1 MAIFSLFFIFF
12 INFQVQAV
20 ITPSGPYLV
29 QALSDPDPPVM
40 AWNSNLAYYENHL
53 LYVGSDNKL
62 YGYDLANGVS
72 SEVYDFSG
80 DPNFSFGAAGLL
92 VASDGYLYFND
103 NGNTSKIYRI
113 HLADAWPIQN
123 IESIET
129 SAKGSIWSFTQ
140 NPWTD
145 RIWFASSAFGGT
157 TMYLYLVNGGFSSV
171 EEKASFEKSHGVNAG
186 NGPIIF
192 QDETT
197 LFYGESVWGGDGY
210 FHLLNISTGS
220 VTQYNYI
227 IFNGGLAAA
236 SYGYEG
242 SIFVTTG
249 NGSAVQKLENGA
261 LTTIAETNEDAQGI
275 VFDGTSF
282 FISEQTSSDFSGE
295 ISFNALWRLKPSG
308 GGGGCF
314 INSLAP

>member
-1 MAIFSLFFIFF
+1 MAVFSLFFIFF

-20 ITPSGPYLV
+20 ITPSGLYLV
-29 QALSDPDPPVM
+29 QALSDSDPPVM
-40 AWNSNLAYYENHL
+40 AWNSSLAYYDNHL
-53 LYVGSDNKL
+53 IYAGSQGIFAYNLDTEASTL
-62 YGYDLANGVS
+62 LCDLSANL
-72 SEVYDFSG
+72 
-80 DPNFSFGAAGLL
+80 NFSFGPAGFL
-92 VASDGYLYFND
+92 VTEDNYLYFTD
-103 NGNTSKIYRI
+103 NGITKRLYRV
-113 HLADAWPIQN
+113 LLTNNWPLNYEDFDTQSNGTIF
-123 IESIET
+123 SL
-129 SAKGSIWSFTQ
+129 TQ
-140 NPWTD
+140 NPWTSAV
-145 RIWFASSAFGGT
+145 WFASSAFGGT

-197 LFYGESVWGGDGY
+197 LFYGESVWGDDGY

>member
-29 QALSDPDPPVM
+29 QALSDPDPPVFT
-40 AWNSNLAYYENHL
+40 WNSSLAYYDNHL
-53 LYVGSDNKL
+53 IYAGSQGIFAYNLDTETTTL
-62 YGYDLANGVS
+62 VSDLS
-72 SEVYDFSG
+72 SN
-80 DPNFSFGAAGLL
+80 PNFSFGPAGFL
-92 VASDGYLYFND
+92 VTDDRYLYFTD
-103 NGNTSKIYRI
+103 NGSTTRLYRV
-113 HLADAWPIQN
+113 LLTNNWPLNYENFDTQSN
-123 IESIET
+123 
-129 SAKGSIWSFTQ
+129 GSIFSLTQ
-140 NPWTD
+140 NPWTSAV
-145 RIWFASSAFGGT
+145 WFATADLGDT
-157 TMYLYLVNGGFSSV
+157 NMYLYEVKDSFSSV

-192 QDETT
+192 KDETN
-197 LFYGESVWGGDGY
+197 LLYGESVWASDGY
-210 FHLLNISTGS
+210 FHLLDISTGS

-227 IFNGGLAAA
+227 IFNGGLVAA

-261 LTTIAETNEDAQGI
+261 LTTIAEMNEDAQGI

-282 FISEQTSSDFSGE
+282 FISQQTSSDSSGE